1 MEFQQLRALLAVA
14 GAGSVTQAARRLF
27 LTQPAVSRQIRALE
41 DELGGALFD
50 RKTKPLTPTPLGRTA
65 LEQARRILQMSED
78 LRAQVSSEAGTLRGQ
93 LRLGVGT
100 TLARQVGPALVLEV
114 RRMYPGVQ
122 LFMTSNWSG
131 ALSREV
137 EDGTL
142 DAAVVLAPHHTHIPV
157 GLVAKPLAP
166 ETVGPVCSTADPY
179 RGTVSVGALRG
190 ARWIL
195 NQEGCGYRALL
206 RRTLEGAGIPFV
218 VAVEVADIQIQMELI
233 ARGVGVGIIPRGALP
248 PRPEAASLRSF
259 KIQGVDFSVEVRLL
273 HRNTGPILPALA
285 PVIEATVTNLLR
297 RSPSLLS
304 QSRVSPSTGPRR
316 A

>member
-1 MEFQQLRALLAVA
+1 MEFQQLRALVAVA
-14 GAGSVTQAARRLF
+14 DSGSVTEAGRRLF
-27 LTQPAVSRQIRALE
+27 LTQPAVTRQIRALE

-65 LEQARRILQMSED
+65 LDQARRILQMSED
-78 LRAQVSSEAGTLRGQ
+78 LRAQVSSEAGTLRGE
-93 LRLGVGT
+93 LRLGVGMS
-100 TLARQVGPALVLEV
+100 LARRVGPALVIEI

-122 LFMTSNWSG
+122 LFMTSNWSR

-142 DAAVVLAPHHTHIPV
+142 DAAVVLAPRHAHIPAGLVSKHLAPEPV
-157 GLVAKPLAP
+157 GLVCSAR
-166 ETVGPVCSTADPY
+166 ETY
-179 RGTVSVGALRG
+179 RGTVPVEVLRG

-206 RRTLEGAGIPFV
+206 KRTLEGAGIPFV

-233 ARGVGVGIIPRGALP
+233 ASGVGVGIIPRGALP
-248 PRPEAASLRSF
+248 PRPEVAGLRPF
-259 KIQGVDFSVEVRLL
+259 RIQGVDFSVEARLL
-273 HRNTGPILPALA
+273 HRNSGPILPVVA
-285 PVIEATVTNLLR
+285 PVIEATVGKLLR
-297 RSPSLLS
+297 RAPSLLS
-304 QSRVSPSTGPRR
+304 QPRTSLAAGPRR